1 MDPLPAAAPAR
12 FPLIAGVFIVLTVL
26 FAVAGQVVMR
36 WQMAKVANPADGAL
50 AFATACASNLWMW
63 LVVAFAFMSMACW
76 AVVLNRIPLSL
87 AYPFT
92 ALSFVG
98 VLLASRLFLNEVPSV
113 TTMIGVLVICL
124 GVGIVGWGAR

>member
-1 MDPLPAAAPAR
+1 MDPLTDAAPAR

-36 WQMAKVANPADGAL
+36 WQMAKVAQPADGGL
-50 AFATACASNLWMW
+50 AFALACATNLWMW
-63 LVVAFAFMSMACW
+63 VVVVFAFLSMACW

-98 VLLASRLFLNEVPSV
+98 VLLASRLFLHEVPSV
-113 TTMIGVLVICL
+113 TTMVGVLVICL